1 MDRMASLLDELN
13 DLQKRADRANV
24 YSLQARIDKMMPT
37 LGFDPER
44 DSDRLVASFSGGWQM
59 RMGLGKIL
67 LSEPDLLL
75 LDEPTNHL
83 DVETIQWLE
92 GYLKSVDVPMVIV
105 SHDRE
110 FLDQLCTKIVE
121 VERGVATVYAGNYGD
136 YKRQKAT
143 AVAAAMAAYER
154 QQKEIERQT
163 ELILRLSGT
172 GQAGRAEAAKKALE
186 KIQSEEQ
193 LLEKPWMEK
202 RRPFRFPEPPRSGRI
217 VARCEG
223 LCHGYSNRI
232 LFENFDMLVERGER
246 LALIG
251 PNGCGKSTFLRLL
264 VGAERPLA
272 GAAALGD
279 HSVVVNYFEQNQAEA
294 LDLEKTVLST
304 LEQAA
309 GEDMSAADIKSLLG
323 KMGFK
328 GDAQHRKVEFL
339 SGGEKARLALA
350 KFMVTPASLLLLDE
364 PTNHLDIPSKEMLE
378 EALVEFP
385 GTVLAVSHDR
395 YFLRKIATRVLEIA
409 DGEVDDYSGDYDY
422 FLSKNEDEAAR
433 AAVAEEKASEVAKSQ
448 IVAKSKMSRAEKEKA
463 KKEKAKAFNTQAAT
477 KAKQQQLKQNGAR

>member
-1 MDRMASLLDELN
+1 
-13 DLQKRADRANV
+13 
-24 YSLQARIDKMMPT
+24 
-37 LGFDPER
+37 
-44 DSDRLVASFSGGWQM
+44 
-59 RMGLGKIL
+59 
-67 LSEPDLLL
+67 
-75 LDEPTNHL
+75 
-83 DVETIQWLE
+83 
-92 GYLKSVDVPMVIV
+92 MVIV

-121 VERGVATVYAGNYGD
+121 VERGEATVYAGNYGD
-136 YKRQKAT
+136 YKRQKDTLVAT
-143 AVAAAMAAYER
+143 AMAAYDR

-193 LLEKPWMEK
+193 LLEKPWIEK

-223 LCHGYSNRI
+223 LSHGYNNQL
-232 LFENFDMLVERGER
+232 LFSGVDLLVERGER

-264 VGAERPLA
+264 VESERPVA
-272 GAAALGD
+272 GSAALGD

-294 LDLEKTVLST
+294 LDLDKTVLST
-304 LEQAA
+304 LELAA

-364 PTNHLDIPSKEMLE
+364 VRPT
-378 EALVEFP
+378 
-385 GTVLAVSHDR
+385 GCC
-395 YFLRKIATRVLEIA
+395 
-409 DGEVDDYSGDYDY
+409 
-422 FLSKNEDEAAR
+422 
-433 AAVAEEKASEVAKSQ
+433 
-448 IVAKSKMSRAEKEKA
+448 
-463 KKEKAKAFNTQAAT
+463 
-477 KAKQQQLKQNGAR
+477 GA